1 MQNTTQNNLNS
12 TPSANRVH
20 IGFFGRRNS
29 GKSSLINAL
38 TGQNVS
44 IVSQR
49 AGTTTDPVT
58 KPMEIKGLGPCVLID
73 TAGFDDDEEILG
85 AERIQRTATA
95 SEKVELAI
103 ILISAQQWE
112 ANGNLDLEQQWA
124 HKLTKQGA
132 KLIWA
137 LTQIDTTSDAQIAKI
152 DKQLAKLGIKATKV
166 SIYQPETLQTLRQTM
181 IKNAQKQEE
190 RTILGDLVKPGDLVV
205 LVMPQDIQA
214 PQGRLILPQVQ
225 TIREL
230 LDRQCII
237 AATTTANLNK
247 TLASLSKAPN
257 LIITDSQAFKQVYA
271 SKPQESRLT
280 SFSILFAAYK
290 GDLNYYM
297 QGTDKLTELDEKA
310 HILIAECCS
319 HAPLQEDIGRV
330 KLPRLLRRHFGDK
343 LNIDIVSGQDF
354 PQDLT
359 PYDLIIQCG
368 ACMFNR
374 QHVLSRIAR
383 AKEQHIPMNNYGLAL
398 AYLNG
403 LPLHECALPQHNDR

>member
-1 MQNTTQNNLNS
+1 MQNNIQNNLS
-12 TPSANRVH
+12 SIPSANRIH

-44 IVSQR
+44 IVSKR

-73 TAGFDDDEEILG
+73 TAGFDDDEELLG
-85 AERIQRTATA
+85 PERINKTAAA
-95 SEKVELAI
+95 SEKVELAVV
-103 ILISAQQWE
+103 LISAQQL
-112 ANGNLDLEQQWA
+112 AIDSNLLLEQQWA
-124 HKLTKQGA
+124 QKLTKQGA
-132 KLIWA
+132 QLIWA
-137 LTQIDTTSDAQIAKI
+137 LTQIDAISDAQIAKI

-247 TLASLSKAPN
+247 TLASLSKAPD
-257 LIITDSQAFKQVYA
+257 LIITDSQAFRQVYDL
-271 SKPQESRLT
+271 KPKESRLT

-290 GDLNYYM
+290 GDLDYYL
-297 QGTDKLTELDEKA
+297 QSTDKLAKLNEKA
-310 HILIAECCS
+310 RILIAECCT

-330 KLPRLLRRHFGDK
+330 KLPRLLRRRWGDD
-343 LNIDIVSGQDF
+343 LHIDIVSGQDF

-374 QHVLSRIAR
+374 QHVLSRIAK
-383 AKEQHIPMNNYGLAL
+383 AKEQHIPMSNYGLAL

-403 LPLHECALPQHNDR
+403 LPLHECALPQHN

>member
-1 MQNTTQNNLNS
+1 MQSNTQNNLNS

-49 AGTTTDPVT
+49 AGTTTDPVA
-58 KPMEIKGLGPCVLID
+58 KPMEIKGLGPCVLVD
-73 TAGFDDDEEILG
+73 TAGFDDDEELLG
-85 AERIQRTATA
+85 AERVKRTVAA
-95 SEKVELAI
+95 AEKVELAI
-103 ILISAQQWE
+103 ILISAQQLE
-112 ANGNLDLEQQWA
+112 ADSNFSLEQQWA
-124 HKLTKQGA
+124 HKLKKQGSA
-132 KLIWA
+132 VIWA
-137 LTQIDTTSDAQIAKI
+137 LTQIDAVSDIQRAQAE
-152 DKQLAKLGIKATKV
+152 KQLEQLGVKAIKV
-166 SIYQPETLQTLRQTM
+166 SIYQPETVQNLRQALVD
-181 IKNAQKQEE
+181 NVQPKQE
-190 RTILGDLVKPGDLVV
+190 RTILGNLVKAGDLVV

-237 AATTTANLNK
+237 AATTTTNLNK
-247 TLASLSKAPN
+247 TLTSLSKAPD

-271 SKPQESRLT
+271 LKPKESRLT

-330 KLPRLLRRHFGDK
+330 KLPRLLRRHFGEK
-343 LNIDIVSGQDF
+343 LHIDIVSGQDF

-383 AKEQHIPMNNYGLAL
+383 AKEQHVPMSNYGLAL

-403 LPLHECALPQHNDR
+403 LPLHECALPLHN

>member
-1 MQNTTQNNLNS
+1 MQNITTNNLTS

-49 AGTTTDPVT
+49 AGTTTDPVA

-73 TAGFDDDEEILG
+73 TAGFDDNEELLG
-85 AERIQRTATA
+85 AERVKKTVAA
-95 SEKVELAI
+95 SEKTELAV
-103 ILISAQQWE
+103 ILLSTKQLAS
-112 ANGNLDLEQQWA
+112 NCNLELEQQWA
-124 HKLTKQGA
+124 DKLKKQGSA
-132 KLIWA
+132 IIWV
-137 LTQIDTTSDAQIAKI
+137 LTQIDSVPITQVIQTEKNLAQLDINAI
-152 DKQLAKLGIKATKV
+152 RV
-166 SIYQPETLQTLRQTM
+166 SIYQPETVQNLRQAL
-181 IKNAQKQEE
+181 IKNAQPKEE

-230 LDRQCII
+230 LDRQCIV
-237 AATTTANLNK
+237 AATTTINLSK
-247 TLASLSKAPN
+247 TLASLSKAPD
-257 LIITDSQAFKQVYA
+257 LIITDSQAFKQVYNL
-271 SKPQESRLT
+271 KPKESRLT

-290 GDLNYYM
+290 GDLDYYL
-297 QGTDKLTELDEKA
+297 QGTDKLTELNENA

-330 KLPRLLRRHFGDK
+330 KLPRLLRRHFGENLK
-343 LNIDIVSGQDF
+343 INIVSGQDF

-374 QHVLSRIAR
+374 QHVLSRIAK
-383 AKEQHIPMNNYGLAL
+383 AKEQHVPMSNYGLAL

-403 LPLHECALPQHNDR
+403 LPLHECALPLHN

>member
-1 MQNTTQNNLNS
+1 MQNNLNS

-38 TGQNVS
+38 SGQNVS
-44 IVSQR
+44 IVSER

-73 TAGFDDDEEILG
+73 TAGFDDDEELLG
-85 AERIQRTATA
+85 AERVKRTVAA
-95 SEKVELAI
+95 AEKVELAI
-103 ILISAQQWE
+103 ILISAQQV
-112 ANGNLDLEQQWA
+112 ATDNNLELEQQWA

-132 KLIWA
+132 KLVWA
-137 LTQIDTTSDAQIAKI
+137 LTQIDAISDAQISQAE
-152 DKQLAKLGIKATKV
+152 KQLEQLGVKAIKV
-166 SIYQPETLQTLRQTM
+166 SIYQPETVQSLRQALVD
-181 IKNAQKQEE
+181 NVQPKQE
-190 RTILGDLVKPGDLVV
+190 RTILGNLVKAGDLVV

-237 AATTTANLNK
+237 AATTTINLSK
-247 TLASLSKAPN
+247 TLTSLSKAPD
-257 LIITDSQAFKQVYA
+257 LIITDSQAFKQVY
-271 SKPQESRLT
+271 SLKPKESRLT

-330 KLPRLLRRHFGDK
+330 KLPRLLRRHFGEN
-343 LNIDIVSGQDF
+343 LHIDIVSGQDF

-374 QHVLSRIAR
+374 QHVLSRIAK
-383 AKEQHIPMNNYGLAL
+383 AKEQHVPMSNYGLAL

-403 LPLHECALPQHNDR
+403 LPLHECALPQHNEQ

>member
-1 MQNTTQNNLNS
+1 MQSNTQNNLNS

-49 AGTTTDPVT
+49 AGTTTDPVA

-73 TAGFDDDEEILG
+73 TAGFDDDEELLG
-85 AERIQRTATA
+85 AERVKRTVVAA
-95 SEKVELAI
+95 EKVELAI
-103 ILISAQQWE
+103 ILISAQQLE
-112 ANGNLDLEQQWA
+112 ADSNFSLEQQWA
-124 HKLTKQGA
+124 HKLKKQGSA
-132 KLIWA
+132 VIWA
-137 LTQIDTTSDAQIAKI
+137 LTQIDAVSDGQKAQAE
-152 DKQLAKLGIKATKV
+152 KQLEQLGVKAIKV
-166 SIYQPETLQTLRQTM
+166 SIYQPETVQNLRQALVD
-181 IKNAQKQEE
+181 NVQPKQE
-190 RTILGDLVKPGDLVV
+190 RTILGNLVKAGDLVV

-237 AATTTANLNK
+237 AATTTTNLSK
-247 TLASLSKAPN
+247 TLATLSKAPD
-257 LIITDSQAFKQVYA
+257 LIITDSQAFKQVY
-271 SKPQESRLT
+271 SLKPKESRLT

-330 KLPRLLRRHFGDK
+330 KLPRLLRRHFGEK
-343 LNIDIVSGQDF
+343 LHIDIVSGQDF

-374 QHVLSRIAR
+374 QHVLSRIAK
-383 AKEQHIPMNNYGLAL
+383 AKEQHVPMSNYGLAL

-403 LPLHECALPQHNDR
+403 LPLHECALPQHNER

>member
-1 MQNTTQNNLNS
+1 MQNNTQNNLNS

-49 AGTTTDPVT
+49 AGTTTDPVA

-73 TAGFDDDEEILG
+73 TAGFDDDEELLG
-85 AERIQRTATA
+85 AERVKRTVAVA
-95 SEKVELAI
+95 EKVELAI
-103 ILISAQQWE
+103 ILISAQQLE
-112 ANGNLDLEQQWA
+112 TNSNFSLEQQWA
-124 HKLTKQGA
+124 HKLKKQGSTI
-132 KLIWA
+132 IWA
-137 LTQIDTTSDAQIAKI
+137 LTQIDSVPITQVIQIEKKLAQLDINAI
-152 DKQLAKLGIKATKV
+152 RV
-166 SIYQPETLQTLRQTM
+166 SIYQPETVQSLRQALVNS
-181 IKNAQKQEE
+181 IQPKQE
-190 RTILGDLVKPGDLVV
+190 RTILGNLVKAGDLVV

-237 AATTTANLNK
+237 AATTTTNLSK
-247 TLASLSKAPN
+247 TLTSLSKAPD
-257 LIITDSQAFKQVYA
+257 LIITDSQAFKQVY
-271 SKPQESRLT
+271 SLKPKESRLT

-297 QGTDKLTELDEKA
+297 QGTDKLTKLDEKS

-330 KLPRLLRRHFGDK
+330 KLPRLLRRHFGEK
-343 LNIDIVSGQDF
+343 LHIDIVSGQDF

-383 AKEQHIPMNNYGLAL
+383 AKEQHIPMSNYGLAL

-403 LPLHECALPQHNDR
+403 LPLHECTLPQHNER

>member
-1 MQNTTQNNLNS
+1 MQINTQNNLNS

-38 TGQNVS
+38 SGQNVS
-44 IVSQR
+44 IVSER

-58 KPMEIKGLGPCVLID
+58 KPMEIKSLGPCVLID
-73 TAGFDDDEEILG
+73 TAGFDDDEELLG
-85 AERIQRTATA
+85 AERVKRTVAA
-95 SEKVELAI
+95 AEKVELAI
-103 ILISAQQWE
+103 ILISAQQLE
-112 ANGNLDLEQQWA
+112 ADSNFSLEQQWA
-124 HKLTKQGA
+124 HKLKKQGSA
-132 KLIWA
+132 VIWA
-137 LTQIDTTSDAQIAKI
+137 LTQIDAVSDIQRAQAE
-152 DKQLAKLGIKATKV
+152 KQLEQLGVKANKV
-166 SIYQPETLQTLRQTM
+166 SIYQPETVQNLRQALV
-181 IKNAQKQEE
+181 NNVQPKQE
-190 RTILGDLVKPGDLVV
+190 RTILGNLVKVGDLVV

-237 AATTTANLNK
+237 AATTTTNLNK
-247 TLASLSKAPN
+247 TLTSLSKAPD
-257 LIITDSQAFKQVYA
+257 LIITDSQAFKQVY
-271 SKPQESRLT
+271 SLKPKESRLT

-330 KLPRLLRRHFGDK
+330 KLPRLLRRHFGEK
-343 LNIDIVSGQDF
+343 LHIDIVSGQDF

-383 AKEQHIPMNNYGLAL
+383 AKEQHVPMSNYGLAL

-403 LPLHECALPQHNDR
+403 LPLHECALPLHN

>member
-1 MQNTTQNNLNS
+1 MQSNTQNNLNS

-49 AGTTTDPVT
+49 AGTTTDPVA
-58 KPMEIKGLGPCVLID
+58 KPMEIKGLGPCVLVA
-73 TAGFDDDEEILG
+73 TAGFDDDEELLG
-85 AERIQRTATA
+85 AERVKRTVAA
-95 SEKVELAI
+95 AEKVELAI
-103 ILISAQQWE
+103 ILISAQQLE
-112 ANGNLDLEQQWA
+112 ADSNFSLEQQWA
-124 HKLTKQGA
+124 HKLKKQGSA
-132 KLIWA
+132 VIWA
-137 LTQIDTTSDAQIAKI
+137 LTQIDAVSDIQRAQAE
-152 DKQLAKLGIKATKV
+152 KQLEQLGVKAIKV
-166 SIYQPETLQTLRQTM
+166 SIYQPETVQNLRQALVD
-181 IKNAQKQEE
+181 NVQPKQE
-190 RTILGDLVKPGDLVV
+190 RTILGNLVKAGDLVV

-237 AATTTANLNK
+237 AATTTTNLNK
-247 TLASLSKAPN
+247 TLTSLSKAPD

-271 SKPQESRLT
+271 LKPKESRLT

-330 KLPRLLRRHFGDK
+330 KLPRLLRRHFGEK
-343 LNIDIVSGQDF
+343 LHIDIVSGQDF

-383 AKEQHIPMNNYGLAL
+383 AKEQHVPMSNYGLAL

-403 LPLHECALPQHNDR
+403 LPLHECALPLHN

>member
-1 MQNTTQNNLNS
+1 MQNDTQNNLNS

-38 TGQNVS
+38 TGQNIS

-49 AGTTTDPVT
+49 AGTTTDPVI

-73 TAGFDDDEEILG
+73 TAGFDDDEELLG
-85 AERIQRTATA
+85 AERVKRTVVAA
-95 SEKVELAI
+95 EKVELAI
-103 ILISAQQWE
+103 ILISAQQLE
-112 ANGNLDLEQQWA
+112 TNSNLDLEQQWA
-124 HKLTKQGA
+124 HKLKKQGSA
-132 KLIWA
+132 VVWA
-137 LTQIDTTSDAQIAKI
+137 LTQIDAVSDVQKVQAENQVE
-152 DKQLAKLGIKATKV
+152 QLGVKANKV
-166 SIYQPETLQTLRQTM
+166 SIYQPETVQNLRQALVNN
-181 IKNAQKQEE
+181 IQPKQE
-190 RTILGDLVKPGDLVV
+190 RTILGNLVKAGDLVV

-237 AATTTANLNK
+237 AATTTTNLSK
-247 TLASLSKAPN
+247 TLASLSKAPD
-257 LIITDSQAFKQVYA
+257 LIITDSQAFKQVYDL
-271 SKPQESRLT
+271 KPQESRLT

-290 GDLNYYM
+290 GDLNYYL
-297 QGTDKLTELDEKA
+297 QGTDKLAKLDEKA

-330 KLPRLLRRHFGDK
+330 KLPRLLRRHFGEK
-343 LNIDIVSGQDF
+343 LHIDIVSGQDF

-383 AKEQHIPMNNYGLAL
+383 AKEQHVPMSNYGLAL

-403 LPLHECALPQHNDR
+403 LPLHECALPQHNE

>member
-1 MQNTTQNNLNS
+1 MQSNTQNNLNS

-38 TGQNVS
+38 SGQNVS
-44 IVSQR
+44 IVSER

-73 TAGFDDDEEILG
+73 TAGFDDDEELLG
-85 AERIQRTATA
+85 AERVKRTVAA
-95 SEKVELAI
+95 AEKVELAI
-103 ILISAQQWE
+103 ILISAQQLE
-112 ANGNLDLEQQWA
+112 ADSNFSLEQQWA
-124 HKLTKQGA
+124 HKLKKQGSA
-132 KLIWA
+132 VIWA
-137 LTQIDTTSDAQIAKI
+137 LTQIDAVSDIQRAQAE
-152 DKQLAKLGIKATKV
+152 KQLEQLGVKAIKV
-166 SIYQPETLQTLRQTM
+166 SIYQPETVQNLRQALV
-181 IKNAQKQEE
+181 NNVQPKQE
-190 RTILGDLVKPGDLVV
+190 RTILGNLVKADDLVV

-237 AATTTANLNK
+237 AATTTTNLNE
-247 TLASLSKAPN
+247 TLTSLSKAPD
-257 LIITDSQAFKQVYA
+257 LIITDSQAFKQVY
-271 SKPQESRLT
+271 SLKPKESRLT

-330 KLPRLLRRHFGDK
+330 KLPRLLRRHFGEK
-343 LNIDIVSGQDF
+343 LHIDIVSGQDF

-383 AKEQHIPMNNYGLAL
+383 AKEQHVPMSNYGLAL

-403 LPLHECALPQHNDR
+403 LPLHECALPLHN

>member
-1 MQNTTQNNLNS
+1 MQNNLNS

-38 TGQNVS
+38 SGQNVS
-44 IVSQR
+44 IVSER

-73 TAGFDDDEEILG
+73 TAGFDDDEELLG
-85 AERIQRTATA
+85 AERVKRTVAA
-95 SEKVELAI
+95 AEKVELAI
-103 ILISAQQWE
+103 ILISAQQLE
-112 ANGNLDLEQQWA
+112 ADSNFSLEQQWA
-124 HKLTKQGA
+124 HKLKKQGSA
-132 KLIWA
+132 VIWA
-137 LTQIDTTSDAQIAKI
+137 LTQIDAISDAQISQAE
-152 DKQLAKLGIKATKV
+152 KQLEQLGVKAIKV
-166 SIYQPETLQTLRQTM
+166 SIYQPETVQSLRQALVD
-181 IKNAQKQEE
+181 NVQPKQE
-190 RTILGDLVKPGDLVV
+190 RTILGNLVKVGDLVV

-237 AATTTANLNK
+237 AATTTINLSK
-247 TLASLSKAPN
+247 TLTSLSKAPD
-257 LIITDSQAFKQVYA
+257 LIITDSQAFKQVY
-271 SKPQESRLT
+271 SLKPKESRLT

-330 KLPRLLRRHFGDK
+330 KLPRLLRRHFGENLHVD
-343 LNIDIVSGQDF
+343 LVSGQDF

-374 QHVLSRIAR
+374 QHVLSRIAK
-383 AKEQHIPMNNYGLAL
+383 AKEQHVPMSNYGLAL

-403 LPLHECALPQHNDR
+403 LPLHECALPQHNEQ

>member
-1 MQNTTQNNLNS
+1 MQSNTQNNLNS

-38 TGQNVS
+38 SGQNVS
-44 IVSQR
+44 IVSER

-73 TAGFDDDEEILG
+73 TAGFDDDEELLG
-85 AERIQRTATA
+85 AERVKRTVAA
-95 SEKVELAI
+95 AEKVELAI
-103 ILISAQQWE
+103 ILISAQQLE
-112 ANGNLDLEQQWA
+112 IDSNLDLEQQWA
-124 HKLTKQGA
+124 HKLEKQGSA
-132 KLIWA
+132 VVWA
-137 LTQIDTTSDAQIAKI
+137 LTQIDAVSDIQRAQAE
-152 DKQLAKLGIKATKV
+152 KQLEQLGVKANKV
-166 SIYQPETLQTLRQTM
+166 SIYQPETVQNLRQALV
-181 IKNAQKQEE
+181 NNVQPKQE
-190 RTILGDLVKPGDLVV
+190 RTILGNLVKVGDLVV

-237 AATTTANLNK
+237 AATTTTNLSK
-247 TLASLSKAPN
+247 TLTSLSKVPD
-257 LIITDSQAFKQVYA
+257 LIITDSQAFKQVY
-271 SKPQESRLT
+271 SLKPKESRLT

-297 QGTDKLTELDEKA
+297 QGTDKLIKLDEKA

-330 KLPRLLRRHFGDK
+330 KLPRLLRRHFGEK
-343 LNIDIVSGQDF
+343 LHIDIVSGQDF

-383 AKEQHIPMNNYGLAL
+383 AKEQHVPISNYGLAL

-403 LPLHECALPQHNDR
+403 LPLHECALPLHN

>member
-1 MQNTTQNNLNS
+1 MQNNLNS
-12 TPSANRVH
+12 TPSANRTH
-20 IGFFGRRNS
+20 IGFFGCRNS

-49 AGTTTDPVT
+49 AGTTTDPVA

-73 TAGFDDDEEILG
+73 TAGFDDNEELLG
-85 AERIQRTATA
+85 AERVKKTAAA
-95 SEKVELAI
+95 SEKVELAVV
-103 ILISAQQWE
+103 LISAKQLE
-112 ANGNLDLEQQWA
+112 TDSNLVLEQQWA
-124 HKLTKQGA
+124 QKLVKQGT
-132 KLIWA
+132 KLIWV
-137 LTQIDTTSDAQIAKI
+137 LTQIDAIPAAHVAQIE
-152 DKQLAKLGIKATKV
+152 KQLAKLNIKAIQV
-166 SIYQPETLQTLRQTM
+166 SIYQPETVQNLRQALV
-181 IKNAQKQEE
+181 KNAQPKEE
-190 RTILGDLVKPGDLVV
+190 RTILGDLVQQGDLVV

-230 LDRQCII
+230 LDRQCIV
-237 AATTTANLNK
+237 AATTTINLSK

-257 LIITDSQAFKQVYA
+257 LIITDSQAFKQVYDL
-271 SKPQESRLT
+271 KPKESRLT

-290 GDLNYYM
+290 GDLNYYL
-297 QGTDKLTELDEKA
+297 QGTDKLAKLNENA
-310 HILIAECCS
+310 HVLIAECCS

-330 KLPRLLRRHFGDK
+330 KLPRLLRRSFGEK
-343 LNIDIVSGQDF
+343 LHIDIVSGQDF

-374 QHVLSRIAR
+374 QHVLSRIAK
-383 AKEQHIPMNNYGLAL
+383 AKEQHIPMSNYGLAL

-403 LPLHECALPQHNDR
+403 LPLQECALPQHNK

>member
-1 MQNTTQNNLNS
+1 MQNNLNS

-38 TGQNVS
+38 SGQNVS
-44 IVSQR
+44 IVSER

-73 TAGFDDDEEILG
+73 TAGFDDDEELLG
-85 AERIQRTATA
+85 AERVKRTVAA
-95 SEKVELAI
+95 AEKVELAI
-103 ILISAQQWE
+103 ILISAQQV
-112 ANGNLDLEQQWA
+112 ATDNNLELEQQWA

-132 KLIWA
+132 KLVWV
-137 LTQIDTTSDAQIAKI
+137 LTKVDAISDAQISQAE
-152 DKQLAKLGIKATKV
+152 KQLEQLGVKAIKV
-166 SIYQPETLQTLRQTM
+166 SIYQPETVQSLRQALVD
-181 IKNAQKQEE
+181 NVQPKQE
-190 RTILGDLVKPGDLVV
+190 RTILGNLVKAGDLVV

-237 AATTTANLNK
+237 AATTTINLSK
-247 TLASLSKAPN
+247 TLTSLSKAPD
-257 LIITDSQAFKQVYA
+257 LIITDSQAFKQVY
-271 SKPQESRLT
+271 SLKPKESRLT

-330 KLPRLLRRHFGDK
+330 KLPRLLRRHFGEN
-343 LNIDIVSGQDF
+343 LHIDIVSGQDF

-374 QHVLSRIAR
+374 QHVLSRIAK
-383 AKEQHIPMNNYGLAL
+383 AKEQHVPMSNYGLAL

-403 LPLHECALPQHNDR
+403 LPLHECALPQHNEQ

>member
-1 MQNTTQNNLNS
+1 MQNNIQNNLNS

-38 TGQNVS
+38 SGQNVS
-44 IVSQR
+44 IVSER
-49 AGTTTDPVT
+49 AGTITDPVT

-73 TAGFDDDEEILG
+73 TAGFDDDEELLG
-85 AERIQRTATA
+85 AERVKRTVAA
-95 SEKVELAI
+95 AEKVELAI
-103 ILISAQQWE
+103 ILISAQQV
-112 ANGNLDLEQQWA
+112 ATDNNLELEQQWA
-124 HKLTKQGA
+124 NKLTKQGA
-132 KLIWA
+132 KLVWV
-137 LTQIDTTSDAQIAKI
+137 LTKVDAISDAQILQAE
-152 DKQLAKLGIKATKV
+152 KQLEQLGIKAIKV
-166 SIYQPETLQTLRQTM
+166 SIYQSETVQKLRQTVV
-181 IKNAQKQEE
+181 KNAQRQEE
-190 RTILGDLVKPGDLVV
+190 RTILGNLVKAGDLVV

-237 AATTTANLNK
+237 AATTTNNLSK
-247 TLASLSKAPN
+247 TLASLSKAPD
-257 LIITDSQAFKQVYA
+257 LIITDSQAFKQVY
-271 SKPQESRLT
+271 SLKPKESRLT

-330 KLPRLLRRHFGDK
+330 KLPRLLRRHFGEN
-343 LNIDIVSGQDF
+343 LHIDIVSGQDF

-383 AKEQHIPMNNYGLAL
+383 AKEQHVPMSNYGLAL

-403 LPLHECALPQHNDR
+403 LPLHECALPQHNER